1 MGFEATGTG
10 RYIDGVLFECLQGHD
25 LQNPL
30 VGGSQ
35 HHVGGSPVVVGPQP
49 IHSCHPQAVPG
60 YQAGEPV
67 PEHRGAQIVVH
78 LLLVLEEFSSHHRS
92 DGVASP
98 VLGTGMAAA
107 VSKET
112 GDRVIAEGLQPATQH
127 VAIFHGGSISQDSR
141 SRAGEAAYCHYP
153 GASNQNLPHSSCRNR
168 IGGFLGRCQRLST
181 EIRNPVGRD
190 K

>member
-1 MGFEATGTG
+1 MTFEATGTG

-25 LQNPL
+25 LQSPL

-35 HHVGGSPVVVGPQP
+35 HHVGGSPVVVGLQP
-49 IHSCHPQAVPG
+49 IHSCHPPAVPG

-67 PEHRGAQIVVH
+67 LEHRGAQIVAH
-78 LLLVLEEFSSHHRS
+78 LLLVLEELSSHHRS
-92 DGVASP
+92 DGVAAP

-127 VAIFHGGSISQDSR
+127 VAISHLRSIAHDLQRGSAEVTTGAPDLRLQPVELLSR
-141 SRAGEAAYCHYP
+141 RAKPEPATLLLQEPDRGVSEAVT
-153 GASNQNLPHSSCRNR
+153 RNK
-168 IGGFLGRCQRLST
+168 
-181 EIRNPVGRD
+181 P
-190 K
+190 

>member
-1 MGFEATGTG
+1 MTFEATGTG

-25 LQNPL
+25 LQSPL

-49 IHSCHPQAVPG
+49 IHSCHPPAVPG

-67 PEHRGAQIVVH
+67 LEHRGAQIVAH
-78 LLLVLEEFSSHHRS
+78 LLLVLEELSSHHRS
-92 DGVASP
+92 DGVAAP

-127 VAIFHGGSISQDSR
+127 VAISHLRSICHDLRSGSVEVKSGAPDRPLQPVELPSR
-141 SRAGEAAYCHYP
+141 RAKPESGTL
-153 GASNQNLPHSSCRNR
+153 LP
-168 IGGFLGRCQRLST
+168 
-181 EIRNPVGRD
+181 
-190 K
+190 